1 MRIPPLSTLPILLSL
16 LPACDLDIKHCI
28 GDCEHASGG
37 GSGNTSEGPGD
48 TTDGPATD
56 SGAPTTDT
64 GAPDSDTDPTDT
76 GGELGTCELVDSFAA
91 EATCFDGQFVA
102 GELCILGT
110 LGFGSQPV
118 TSSLVLPLDDLHGP
132 DLLMTFADGTL
143 GAQLFAPTTS
153 DSKPWPQSI
162 GDQPVVRA
170 SGDFDEDGVLDVLAH
185 SIGVD
190 GVSVHVLFLDGQGGL
205 ADDQVVHLADNVM
218 TLDAVDWNDDGH
230 LDIITVAHTEAL
242 DGLVVL
248 LGDGTGDF
256 TESVGPALE
265 QATPGYV
272 LGALDGDG
280 RADDFVFTQGGSGT
294 LVRHQGNVQ
303 TTSAPSMPAELWF
316 HDFVVAD
323 LDGDGLG
330 DLAGV
335 ATNTEFETS
344 ELVIFLQKNGD
355 FPLPAR
361 YPVHCGA
368 RLLAAG
374 DLDSDGALDL
384 VTAGTGP
391 VSIRRGDGQGGF
403 APHMTAYLQLL
414 NEGDGLHVADLEGDG
429 SPDIIGLGS
438 GISSITIAVNRP

>member
-1 MRIPPLSTLPILLSL
+1 
-16 LPACDLDIKHCI
+16 
-28 GDCEHASGG
+28 
-37 GSGNTSEGPGD
+37 
-48 TTDGPATD
+48 
-56 SGAPTTDT
+56 
-64 GAPDSDTDPTDT
+64 
-76 GGELGTCELVDSFAA
+76 
-91 EATCFDGQFVA
+91 
-102 GELCILGT
+102 
-110 LGFGSQPV
+110 
-118 TSSLVLPLDDLHGP
+118 
-132 DLLMTFADGTL
+132 MTFADGTL
-143 GAQLFAPTTS
+143 GAELFAPATS
-153 DSKPWPQSI
+153 DSQPWPQSI

-218 TLDAVDWNDDGH
+218 TLDAVDWNEDGH

-248 LGDGTGDF
+248 LGDGTGEF

-280 RADDFVFTQGGSGT
+280 RADDFVFTQGGSGM
-294 LVRHQGNVQ
+294 LVRHQGDVQ

-344 ELVIFLQKNGD
+344 ELVVFLQKSGD
-355 FPLPAR
+355 FPLTAR

-391 VSIRRGDGQGGF
+391 VSVRRGDGQGLRPAHDRLSP
-403 APHMTAYLQLL
+403 APERGRRAPRRRPRGRRQPRHHRPRQRDLLDHRRRQPALASRTCPRGHVAYDMPVRACP
-414 NEGDGLHVADLEGDG
+414 NLHVSQDNFTRAAPAGRCG
-429 SPDIIGLGS
+429 
-438 GISSITIAVNRP
+438 